1 MILLKMSL
9 ITVMNQKLSRITMT
23 QSSIRDAVKMLN
35 NYMQWTCVSNHYN
48 KYLLT
53 CFQLFLVKRKHSF
66 S

>member
-48 KYLLT
+48 K
-53 CFQLFLVKRKHSF
+53 
-66 S
+66 